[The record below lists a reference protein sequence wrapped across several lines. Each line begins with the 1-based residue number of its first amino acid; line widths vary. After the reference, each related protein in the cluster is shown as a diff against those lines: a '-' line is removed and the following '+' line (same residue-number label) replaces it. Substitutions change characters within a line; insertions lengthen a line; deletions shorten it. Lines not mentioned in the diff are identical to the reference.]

1 MNDSSLFLNET
12 IKLIISDLNKK
23 FKNLTWHKLRKYAFR
38 KKFENNANNSTNSQL
53 VAAGKYDLE
62 IIAKLAICIGSL
74 VYNFFFLL
82 N

>member
-38 KKFENNANNSTNSQL
+38 KKFENNANNRQNSQL

-74 VYNFFFLL
+74 VNNFFFY
-82 N
+82 